1 MEKQLK
7 DITMHFIHSP
17 LHMSAF
23 SFFLLLSVIRCLF
36 VSAALPLSPTHFVS
50 SLTCPDA
57 RVHDVNGNDT
67 VSVCFCPRA
76 CVCVSV
82 KWQSYF
88 YGFYDMSERA

>member
-1 MEKQLK
+1 
-7 DITMHFIHSP
+7 
-17 LHMSAF
+17 MSAF

-67 VSVCFCPRA
+67 VLCVFVHVHVSVCLLNGKAIFM
-76 CVCVSV
+76 VSTICL
-82 KWQSYF
+82 K
-88 YGFYDMSERA
+88 GLEG